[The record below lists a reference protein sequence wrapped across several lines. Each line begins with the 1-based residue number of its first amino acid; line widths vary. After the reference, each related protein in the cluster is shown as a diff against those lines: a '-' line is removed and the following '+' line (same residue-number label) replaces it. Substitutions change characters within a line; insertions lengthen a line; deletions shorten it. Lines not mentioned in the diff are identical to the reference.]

1 MNFLKFK
8 QKMMYVINNSFI
20 HFLIA
25 VLVIGRIAESV
36 CIDRSQTTAAEVT
49 SSSPAADVTSSSPAA
64 DVTSTESAPAGDAN
78 NVVTA
83 IIQRKT
89 TTVSDAETT
98 TQTPVSSQNNN
109 IATEQKK
116 IETTQPIIIT
126 TTTEVTIS
134 PLDRC
139 VFYSAAKY
147 KTAQAKAELLISKV
161 IATSNDN
168 SVPCCR
174 ACNLQTE
181 CAMFT
186 YAINNQNNA
195 VCNLYKLPS
204 SLMSYNAYFPFLVR
218 TLTNTYVGF
227 TYDFIKF

>member
-1 MNFLKFK
+1 
-8 QKMMYVINNSFI
+8 MYVVNNSFI

-36 CIDRSQTTAAEVT
+36 CIDRSQTTAN
-49 SSSPAADVTSSSPAA
+49 DVTSSSPAA
-64 DVTSTESAPAGDAN
+64 DEASTESAPAGDAN
-78 NVVTA
+78 QVVTA

-89 TTVSDAETT
+89 TAGSDAETT
-98 TQTPVSSQNNN
+98 TQTPVSSENNK
-109 IATEQKK
+109 IETEQKK
-116 IETTQPIIIT
+116 IETTQPIVIT

-134 PLDRC
+134 PLDQC

-147 KTAQAKAELLISKV
+147 KTAQAKAGLLISQ
-161 IATSNDN
+161 IIPTSNDN

-174 ACNLQTE
+174 ACNLQPQ

-195 VCNLYKLPS
+195 VCNLYSLPS
-204 SLMSYNAYFPFLVR
+204 SLVSYNAYFPFLVR
-218 TLTNTYVGF
+218 TFTNTYVGF
-227 TYDFIKF
+227 TYDFIRF